1 MTPADKY
8 GRAIE
13 SLSADQLQQAQAAG
27 QTLAESGVVQQSSLG
42 SGTPAP
48 TPAAKYG
55 VPAESPGLSR
65 SLAQDSPTRSL

>member
-1 MTPADKY
+1 MTAADKY

-13 SLSADQLQQAQAAG
+13 ALSADQLQQVQAAG
-27 QTLAESGVVQQSSLG
+27 QNLAENGVVQQSSLG

-55 VPAESPGLSR
+55 SAAENALGR

>member
-55 VPAESPGLSR
+55 SPAESNALGR